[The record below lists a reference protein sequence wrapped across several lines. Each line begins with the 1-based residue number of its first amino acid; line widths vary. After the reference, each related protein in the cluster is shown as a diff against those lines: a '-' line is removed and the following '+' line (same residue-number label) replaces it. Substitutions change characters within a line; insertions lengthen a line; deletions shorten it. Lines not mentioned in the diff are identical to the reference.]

1 MDLKESLN
9 QTKILHGTLLAG
21 ILIFTALC
29 IMIHY
34 FVSEGNPFEGVLPGE
49 ALYLI
54 VLVAVASLYGS
65 GILYRRNLS
74 AVSQLSLKDKLS
86 RYRSAALLRA
96 SLIDVAA
103 MVVCVGYLLTGS
115 VIYLMILVV
124 PVAWFVGTFPKD
136 EKMIEVLDLSYSE
149 QQQLGMQR

>member
-9 QTKILHGTLLAG
+9 QLKILHGSLLAG

-34 FVSEGNPFEGVLPGE
+34 FAFESNPFEGVLPGE

-54 VLVAVASLYGS
+54 VLVAAASLYGS
-65 GILYRRNLS
+65 GMLYKRNLS

-86 RYRSAALLRA
+86 RYRSAVLLRA
-96 SLIDVAA
+96 ALIDVAA
-103 MVVCVGYLLTGS
+103 MVICTGYLLTGS
-115 VIYLMILVV
+115 IIYLMILIV
-124 PVAWFVGTFPKD
+124 PVAWFAGTFPKD
-136 EKMIEVLDLSYSE
+136 ETMAEELNLSYSE
-149 QQQLGMQR
+149 QQQLGMQ